1 MFYLTL
7 NRAGISVITLSRKT
21 ILLKQQQKPLILIW
35 QVKCCY
41 FSSPLWHIQLLLL
54 PQFLYVYLL
63 MLHTRAF
70 KCVLLT
76 FVSNTQHIS
85 AAAAASPATAA
96 VVSAVVVV
104 VVSRVSAPAA
114 PDVGAQSSQWR
125 DSRLTVNTSESSQVL
140 ASCNLSYLTQCNW
153 GFGGK

>member
-1 MFYLTL
+1 MFYVTL

-21 ILLKQQQKPLILIW
+21 ILLKQQQKPLILI
-35 QVKCCY
+35 
-41 FSSPLWHIQLLLL
+41 WHIQLLLL

-76 FVSNTQHIS
+76 FVSNTQHIP

-140 ASCNLSYLTQCNW
+140 ASCNLSYLTQCKW